1 MMGFGLLFQKG
12 LDVVAKN
19 EPQSFGG
26 LTASELAANQKDLAA
41 PTKVFGAGFSGF

>member
-1 MMGFGLLFQKG
+1 MMGFGQLGHKG
-12 LDVVAKN
+12 LDVAKN

-26 LTASELAANQKDLAA
+26 LTASELAAKQKDLAA